1 MTAWLIEPEALQ
13 EALAKHSGLRVL
25 DCRFDLSDAERGL
38 QKYRR
43 QHIPGAVYAHLD
55 RDLSGLA
62 VPGVTG
68 RHPLPGPEALQATL
82 RHWGID
88 TDTHVV
94 VYDGGNSMF
103 AARAWWVLRWAGVRK
118 VQVLNGG
125 WQAWLNQGLP
135 VDTDNPEPE
144 ASHIEV
150 SCPEEWVVNADDIM
164 RNPGAYTLLDAR
176 APARFTGASEP
187 MDARGGHIPGAIC
200 ADFTSNLDESARFRS
215 VQELRQLFS
224 QMGDVPITELASPTA
239 YARLPVVVSYCGS
252 GVTACHNILA
262 MMIAGLPQPKLYPG
276 SWSDWINDDRRP
288 IATGA

>member
-13 EALAKHSGLRVL
+13 EALAKDSDLRVL
-25 DCRFDLSDAERGL
+25 DCRFDLSDPERGL

-68 RHPLPGPEALQATL
+68 RHPLPGPETLQTTL
-82 RHWGID
+82 RQWGID
-88 TDTHVV
+88 TDTPVV

-103 AARAWWVLRWAGVRK
+103 AARAWWVLRWAGVRQ

-125 WQAWLNQGLP
+125 WQAWLNQGMS
-135 VDTDNPEPE
+135 VGSDIPEPQ
-144 ASHIEV
+144 ASTIEV
-150 SCPEEWVVNADDIM
+150 KCPDEWVVNADDIM

-176 APARFTGASEP
+176 APSRFTGDSEP

-200 ADFTSNLDESARFRS
+200 ADFTSNLDDSARFRS

-224 QMGDVPITELASPTA
+224 QMGQVPITELASPTA